1 MNFTNRH
8 FCICIKCFIWIYFLI
23 QVKSKC
29 FCLVAAGELTL
40 FNSVCSRKC
49 FWLVSLSTLLF
60 LRRDKNRGRKAASWH
75 AGIDPSSHRSVRK
88 PPAGIAMEP
97 HLQGP
102 ESIFWVRDVMVLNLP
117 HPCGHS
123 VHWPCASYPPRYS
136 TPAARAHQARCLPP
150 SAEAARVVLIALT
163 RCGNPITR
171 WHLAQ
176 HTVDGKHIIRE

>member
-1 MNFTNRH
+1 MKHGVNFTNRH
-8 FCICIKCFIWIYFLI
+8 FCICIKCFILIYFLI

-49 FWLVSLSTLLF
+49 FWLVSLPTLLF

-102 ESIFWVRDVMVLNLP
+102 ESVFWVRDVMVLNLP
-117 HPCGHS
+117 HPCGYC
-123 VHWPCASYPPRYS
+123 VHILSTQIFHTYSSCPPR
-136 TPAARAHQARCLPP
+136 PMPP
-150 SAEAARVVLIALT
+150 SISRSHQSGPHSPYT
-163 RCGNPITR
+163 MR
-171 WHLAQ
+171 
-176 HTVDGKHIIRE
+176 